1 MSQFSSVSKVSVGLY
16 CNVKLLASCAGFILY
31 QTCPFHIHNEFFSPL
46 KAGILFVFDLS
57 Y

>member
-1 MSQFSSVSKVSVGLY
+1 MSQFSSVSKISVGLY

-31 QTCPFHIHNEFFSPL
+31 QTCPLHIHDEFSPL
-46 KAGILFVFDLS
+46 KAGILSVSDLS